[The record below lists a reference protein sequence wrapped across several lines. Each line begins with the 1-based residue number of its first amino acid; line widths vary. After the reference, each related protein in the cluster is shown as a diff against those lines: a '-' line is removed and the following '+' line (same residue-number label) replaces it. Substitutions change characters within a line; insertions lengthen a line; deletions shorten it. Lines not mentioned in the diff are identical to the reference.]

1 MIIIL
6 GMTASISYH
15 NSLHEMDEIYDAQ
28 LAQTARLLWTLYKVN
43 PNKFSEDPI
52 VIPVPTRIDTGEQL
66 TSAQERM
73 FPEHKYESKI
83 AFQIWRNEKLIL
95 LSENATSFLAQSK
108 TEGFHEIA
116 EKNYK
121 WITFSLYDPV
131 EDIWVYTS
139 QREDVRSEMSG
150 HMAATQIRPLLL
162 LIIPLSI
169 LIYFIIGL
177 SLRPLSH
184 LSQQLRDKKPEKLT
198 EVHTNLPSELKPIQV
213 AINGLLK
220 RIPLYLVNQL
230 LAMARIEQSSLLAP
244 QRLNVND
251 LLEQS
256 MSQLSIHQLEKVS
269 WSTKIDRN
277 CEVYGDPSLLQIV
290 MRNLLDNAAKYSEQ
304 EQVVEIK
311 VTNAPENNVLITIKN
326 NNNIITESDRLG
338 ERFYRH
344 SQHQHI
350 AGAGLGLSIVMMII
364 DLHQGQITF
373 TQQKEQF
380 EVKIILSIN

>member
-1 MIIIL
+1 M
-6 GMTASISYH
+6 
-15 NSLHEMDEIYDAQ
+15 
-28 LAQTARLLWTLYKVN
+28 
-43 PNKFSEDPI
+43 
-52 VIPVPTRIDTGEQL
+52 
-66 TSAQERM
+66 
-73 FPEHKYESKI
+73 
-83 AFQIWRNEKLIL
+83 
-95 LSENATSFLAQSK
+95 
-108 TEGFHEIA
+108 
-116 EKNYK
+116 
-121 WITFSLYDPV
+121 
-131 EDIWVYTS
+131 
-139 QREDVRSEMSG
+139 
-150 HMAATQIRPLLL
+150 
-162 LIIPLSI
+162 
-169 LIYFIIGL
+169 
-177 SLRPLSH
+177 
-184 LSQQLRDKKPEKLT
+184 RDKKPEKLT

-220 RIPLYLVNQL
+220 RITLYLDKEKRFIIDASHELRTPLSILQLHAQNLNSDLTEQEKQQAISAIDTGSKRMVHLVNQL

-304 EQVVEIK
+304 EQVVEIE

-380 EVKIILSIN
+380 EVKIILPIN

>member
-1 MIIIL
+1 MTFNSIKLWLLVSINLLMIIIL

-220 RIPLYLVNQL
+220 RITLYLDKEKRFIIDASHEL
-230 LAMARIEQSSLLAP
+230 RTP
-244 QRLNVND
+244 
-251 LLEQS
+251 
-256 MSQLSIHQLEKVS
+256 LSILQLHA
-269 WSTKIDRN
+269 
-277 CEVYGDPSLLQIV
+277 Q
-290 MRNLLDNAAKYSEQ
+290 NLNSDLTEQ
-304 EQVVEIK
+304 EKQQAISAIDTGSKSVI
-311 VTNAPENNVLITIKN
+311 PPLITAIK
-326 NNNIITESDRLG
+326 SR
-338 ERFYRH
+338 
-344 SQHQHI
+344 
-350 AGAGLGLSIVMMII
+350 GLSW
-364 DLHQGQITF
+364 
-373 TQQKEQF
+373 TQQ
-380 EVKIILSIN
+380 IPWRYATNC